1 MLFAAQI
8 PGTADPLKG
17 QEGVDLSKSIF
28 PLQTFPIR
36 QQGLCSPRMF
46 SLPMHKTRIFT
57 FYCTLGFSRMWKCWE
72 ELSPKLL
79 PASTCPDLPLHKSL
93 LPSLSPDSTGISR
106 QQSTEMG
113 RKEGKGDQGMAEVW
127 FQAGTAAEE
136 EGDYKAGEGAWKQ
149 PCSAPSFPQ
158 QLSLESGSGRENL
171 KSVGPRDKPGVK
183 RPQLQP

>member
-1 MLFAAQI
+1 MLFAARI

-17 QEGVDLSKSIF
+17 QEGVDLSKSRSVF
-28 PLQTFPIR
+28 TKDVVSPCTR
-36 QQGLCSPRMF
+36 QGY
-46 SLPMHKTRIFT
+46 SLFT
-57 FYCTLGFSRMWKCWE
+57 APLGFSRMWKCWE

-171 KSVGPRDKPGVK
+171 KSVGPRDKTGGE
-183 RPQLQP
+183 RPRLQP